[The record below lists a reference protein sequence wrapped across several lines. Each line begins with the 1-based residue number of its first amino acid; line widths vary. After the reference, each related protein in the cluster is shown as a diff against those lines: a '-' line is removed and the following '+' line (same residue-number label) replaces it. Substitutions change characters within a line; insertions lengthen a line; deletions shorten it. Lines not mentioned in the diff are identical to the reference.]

1 MLLNMFKT
9 LSPKGAATRDR
20 IRDAALARFRRDGHD
35 AATMRD
41 IADDAGVALGAA
53 YHYFPGK
60 DAIILAYY
68 DQVQALHTQRVTAG
82 MPHLRALRARLHLV
96 FHTKL
101 DIVEH
106 DRKLMGALLGYT
118 GDAEHPLSFLG
129 RGTRTLREESI
140 ALFALAL
147 REEELPKDLAALAP
161 VAFWALH
168 MGILLYSLY
177 DRTPHLARTRQLTD
191 RALDAAV
198 RTLAIV
204 KLPIFRPLRRRVLTL
219 LDDAGIA
226 LVPAQEAA

>member
-1 MLLNMFKT
+1 MFKS

-68 DQVQALHTQRVTAG
+68 DQVQALHAQRVTAG
-82 MPHLRALRARLHLV
+82 MPHLRSLRARLDLV

-101 DIVEH
+101 EILEH
-106 DRKLMGALLGYT
+106 DRKLMGALIRYT
-118 GDAEHPLSFLG
+118 GYADHPLSFLG
-129 RGTRTLREESI
+129 RETRSLREQSV

-147 REEELPKDLAALAP
+147 RDEDLPKDLAALAP
-161 VAFWALH
+161 LAFWALH

-177 DRTPHLARTRQLTD
+177 DTSPRLARTHQLTD

-204 KLPIFRPLRRRVLTL
+204 KLPVFRPLRRRVIAALG
-219 LDDAGIA
+219 DAGIA
-226 LVPAQEAA
+226 LASAPEAA

>member
-1 MLLNMFKT
+1 MFKT

-20 IRDAALARFRRDGHD
+20 IRDAALARFRREGTD

-68 DQVQALHTQRVTAG
+68 DQVQALHAQRVMAG
-82 MPHLRALRARLHLV
+82 MPHLRALRARLGLV
-96 FHTKL
+96 FDAKL
-101 DIVEH
+101 DILEH
-106 DRKLMGALLGYT
+106 DRKLMGALLRYA
-118 GDAEHPLSFLG
+118 GDADHPLSFLG
-129 RGTRTLREESI
+129 TGTRDLRDQSV

-147 REEELPKDLAALAP
+147 QDESLPKDLAALAP
-161 VAFWALH
+161 LAFWALH
-168 MGILLYSLY
+168 MVILLYSLH
-177 DRTPHLARTRQLTD
+177 DHSPRLARTRQLTD

-204 KLPIFRPLRRRVLTL
+204 KLPVFRPLRRRVIAMLG
-219 LDDAGIA
+219 DAGIA
-226 LVPAQEAA
+226 VAPAQEAA

>member
-1 MLLNMFKT
+1 MFKT

-20 IRDAALARFRRDGHD
+20 IRDAALARFRRDGPE

-41 IADDAGVALGAA
+41 IADDADVALGAA

-82 MPHLRALRARLHLV
+82 MPHLRALRARLDLV
-96 FHTKL
+96 FQTKY
-101 DIVEH
+101 DILEH
-106 DRKLMGALLGYT
+106 DRKLMGGLLGYT
-118 GDAEHPLSFLG
+118 GHADHPLSFLG
-129 RGTRTLREESI
+129 RETRSLREQSV

-147 REEELPKDLAALAP
+147 KDEPLPKDLVELAP
-161 VAFWALH
+161 LAFWALH
-168 MGILLYSLY
+168 MVILLYSLY
-177 DRTPHLARTRQLTD
+177 DTSPRLARTRQLTD

-204 KLPIFRPLRRRVLTL
+204 KLPLFRPLRRRVIAMLG
-219 LDDAGIA
+219 DAGIRIA
-226 LVPAQEAA
+226 PAQEAA